1 MSAFQNSQEPGDIL
15 NAMSG
20 NYPSD
25 SSVHMDT
32 DATES
37 VATESVA
44 TEPVATESVATES
57 VATEGNVNIKDILST
72 IQTSAKLAKKVEEQ
86 SLKQLSSWVNT
97 VFSIGNKTK
106 ELLISSKSDATEVI
120 AGYNEKYETFKS
132 TINDAYRKIEGKVEG
147 GLEKIGLKEQLDNIM
162 FQHEKMLFIALQLCY
177 SKIEQE
183 DLLDATSAD
192 IPDKVSVILDNEHK
206 EQLMIHVIKLFET
219 FYSRKLGISAVN
231 SHNIV
236 KSDSTVEGNYHG
248 SATFVER
255 SNKDLI
261 AKYNKDAIKETIDRT
276 VKNPDNLKQFLI
288 HFIRN
293 FKSDSTVNDIDHA
306 KYFGYSQTLPEF
318 VESILKLDN
327 ENINFID
334 YELSKNSIKSRLDY
348 YANSAIDTGDSFVR
362 YAKNVTDLYD
372 NYKQLIIQT
381 KEFMNG
387 AKSEDFD
394 NVKGANFDQD
404 ITDATRLANSILEE
418 LREEQKAFVNDL
430 IEKDDSPIKKIE
442 KKQGLSDEVKDK
454 ITIFKNDITNHADGS
469 KRVRTDGSGTG
480 GGRKRKTRVAANK
493 KRKTQKKKRPS
504 RKMKVSRKKTQR
516 RKKKGSKKKSMK
528 NRK

>member
-1 MSAFQNSQEPGDIL
+1 MSGLTEQAELEAAGDIL

-20 NYPSD
+20 NYPSE

-37 VATESVA
+37 VATEPVA
-44 TEPVATESVATES
+44 TEP

-97 VFSIGNKTK
+97 VFSIGDKTK
-106 ELLISSKSDATEVI
+106 ELLISFKSDATEVI
-120 AGYNEKYETFKS
+120 AAYNDKYETFKS

-147 GLEKIGLKEQLDNIM
+147 GLENIGLKEQLDNIM
-162 FQHEKMLFIALQLCY
+162 FQHEKMLFIAMQLCY
-177 SKIEQE
+177 SKIRQG
-183 DLLDATSAD
+183 DLLEPNSDD
-192 IPDKVSVILDNEHK
+192 IPGKVSMILDNEHK
-206 EQLMIHVIKLFET
+206 EQLMIHVRKLFET
-219 FYSRKLGISAVN
+219 FYNRKLGISAVN
-231 SHNIV
+231 SYNIV
-236 KSDSTVEGNYHG
+236 NSDQTIEGNNEG
-248 SATFVER
+248 SSGFFAR
-255 SNKDLI
+255 SNDDLI
-261 AKYNKDAIKETIDRT
+261 AKYNKDAIKETIDNT
-276 VKNPDNLKQFLI
+276 VENPDNLKQFLI

-318 VESILKLDN
+318 VESIIGFN
-327 ENINFID
+327 ESNINFID
-334 YELSKNSIKSRLDY
+334 YELSKNSIKSRLYY
-348 YANSAIDTGDSFVR
+348 YADLFKSGGSLLG
-362 YAKNVTDLYD
+362 YAKNIKDLYN
-372 NYKQLIIQT
+372 NYEQLIIQT
-381 KEFMNG
+381 KTFIDG

-404 ITDATRLANSILEE
+404 ITDATRLANSILEQ

-430 IEKDDSPIKKIE
+430 IEKDDSPIKQIE
-442 KKQGLSDEVKDK
+442 KKQGLSDDVKDK
-454 ITIFKNDITNHADGS
+454 ITNFKNDITNHADGS
-469 KRVRTDGSGTG
+469 KRVRTDGPGPG

>member
-1 MSAFQNSQEPGDIL
+1 MSAFQNSQEPEIQAAGDIL

-44 TEPVATESVATES
+44 TEP

-381 KEFMNG
+381 KAFING

-394 NVKGANFDQD
+394 NVTNFEDDKRNANAKADD
-404 ITDATRLANSILEE
+404 ILEQLKE
-418 LREEQKAFVNDL
+418 KQQKFVTDL

-454 ITIFKNDITNHADGS
+454 ITNFKNDITNHADGS
-469 KRVRTDGSGTG
+469 KRVRTDGPGPG